1 MPVDKPIEDKDAEE
15 WISVGGKKI
24 RIDAGA
30 DKEDITRE
38 KLPSARGEKQHNT
51 KEAQK
56 MYKMRFDLLKSVFHI
71 RDEVV
76 FAEYKKSGIISG
88 INGEKLNIL
97 CEGRNYPI
105 FKNHVFKK
113 EELLHGVHWDS
124 MTNVYRVG
132 VLKAHNLPTFYNKQ
146 NWGNLAIEIRQELLK
161 SVSPAGTTTSTTGVH
176 NPIYNPINE
185 EKTVTDRIA
194 DEIKRQHSD
203 KGATDQTGSKD
214 EKKGKD

>member
-15 WISVGGKKI
+15 WISIGGKKI
-24 RIDAGA
+24 RVDAGA

-56 MYKMRFDLLKSVFHI
+56 MYKMRFDLIKSPLNI
-71 RDEVV
+71 RDEVT
-76 FAEYKKSGIISG
+76 FAEYQKSGIVAG
-88 INGEKLNIL
+88 LNGERVNIL
-97 CEGRNYPI
+97 CEGRIYPI
-105 FKNHVFKK
+105 LKNHVFKK
-113 EELLHGVHWDS
+113 SELLDGVHWDT
-124 MTNVYRVG
+124 MTNVYRLG

-146 NWGNLAIEIRQELLK
+146 NWGNLSIEIREALK

-176 NPIYNPINE
+176 NPVYNPLNE
-185 EKTVTDRIA
+185 EKTVTDRIN

-203 KGATDQTGSKD
+203 KGSADKGSKD
-214 EKKGKD
+214 EKGKD